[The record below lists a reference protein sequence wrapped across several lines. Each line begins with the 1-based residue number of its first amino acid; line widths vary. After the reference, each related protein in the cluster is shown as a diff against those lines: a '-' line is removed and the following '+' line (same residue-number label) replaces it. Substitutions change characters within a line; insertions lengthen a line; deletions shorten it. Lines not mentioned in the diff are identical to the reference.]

1 MVTYYIVYDFVLC
14 RFPLTRTYMGGANY
28 FKQIINAWK
37 TAFTIP
43 TEKQC
48 CLERATQ
55 VGRSH
60 TFAVVAMIKSR
71 ILAATI
77 QVGYSYISPGIGHF
91 EYCRKRDKRE
101 VKRDSGT

>member
-1 MVTYYIVYDFVLC
+1 
-14 RFPLTRTYMGGANY
+14 MGGAN
-28 FKQIINAWK
+28 FLKLSQQIINAWK

-43 TEKQC
+43 TEKQR

-60 TFAVVAMIKSR
+60 TFAIVAMIKSR

-77 QVGYSYISPGIGHF
+77 QVSYSYHPVSVTFYGVR
-91 EYCRKRDKRE
+91 YYRRKRDKRE

>member
-1 MVTYYIVYDFVLC
+1 MVDGHV

-28 FKQIINAWK
+28 LKLSQQIINAWK

-43 TEKQC
+43 TEKQRR

-55 VGRSH
+55 VDRSH
-60 TFAVVAMIKSR
+60 TFGMIKSR

-77 QVGYSYISPGIGHF
+77 QVGYRLTRCRSLSTVYR
-91 EYCRKRDKRE
+91 RKRDKRE

>member
-1 MVTYYIVYDFVLC
+1 
-14 RFPLTRTYMGGANY
+14 MGGANY
-28 FKQIINAWK
+28 LKMSQQIINAWK

-48 CLERATQ
+48 CLETEGHQ

-71 ILAATI
+71 ILATKI
-77 QVGYSYISPGIGHF
+77 QVGYSYHSLSVTLCTV
-91 EYCRKRDKRE
+91 E
-101 VKRDSGT
+101 SGTNVR

>member
-1 MVTYYIVYDFVLC
+1 M
-14 RFPLTRTYMGGANY
+14 
-28 FKQIINAWK
+28 WK

-60 TFAVVAMIKSR
+60 TFAIVAMIKSR

-77 QVGYSYISPGIGHF
+77 QVGYSYLFRGKYHIYIGTVQCNVYMYANRS
-91 EYCRKRDKRE
+91 EE
-101 VKRDSGT
+101 WWL

>member
-1 MVTYYIVYDFVLC
+1 
-14 RFPLTRTYMGGANY
+14 MGGANY
-28 FKQIINAWK
+28 LKLSQQIINAWK
-37 TAFTIP
+37 TTFTIP
-43 TEKQC
+43 TEKQRR

-71 ILAATI
+71 ILAAKI
-77 QVGYSYISPGIGHF
+77 QVGPVIAITR
-91 EYCRKRDKRE
+91 CRLLSTVYRKKRDKRE

>member
-1 MVTYYIVYDFVLC
+1 MITYYMTPLYVYMIY

-28 FKQIINAWK
+28 LKLSQQIINAWK

-43 TEKQC
+43 TENLKQR

-60 TFAVVAMIKSR
+60 TFAIVAMIKSR

-77 QVGYSYISPGIGHF
+77 QVSYSYHPVSVTFYGVP
-91 EYCRKRDKRE
+91 
-101 VKRDSGT
+101 

>member
-1 MVTYYIVYDFVLC
+1 MVTYYMTPFYVY

-28 FKQIINAWK
+28 LKPSQQIINAWK

-43 TEKQC
+43 TEKQR

-60 TFAVVAMIKSR
+60 TFAIVAMIKLR

-77 QVGYSYISPGIGHF
+77 QVG
-91 EYCRKRDKRE
+91 
-101 VKRDSGT
+101 

>member
-1 MVTYYIVYDFVLC
+1 MVTYYMTPFYVY
-14 RFPLTRTYMGGANY
+14 RFPLTPRTYMGGANY
-28 FKQIINAWK
+28 LKLSQQIINAWK

-43 TEKQC
+43 TEKQR

-60 TFAVVAMIKSR
+60 TFAIVAMIKSR

-77 QVGYSYISPGIGHF
+77 QVSYSYHPVSVTFYGVP
-91 EYCRKRDKRE
+91 
-101 VKRDSGT
+101 